1 MGGRRGEFGVQ
12 GGTDVPH
19 TYVKLDLKVADFAEA
34 AEGERAGW
42 RAAELLGAGLA
53 ESLLTLQF
61 YSEVSVPRL
70 TLQLTLDQEKKTK
83 NTHMEFCAE
92 HTLTHSSHTHF
103 CSNMHSHT
111 CPPQDL
117 QLDLVPPLETC
128 ATLIYSSGS
137 YIQHAVHIVYA
148 HTHTHTLTRC
158 TLLGEESLTFSSITI
173 WKGGY
178 TEARL
183 QRRCITQANILSLT
197 SWRPL
202 GFDTELKIDIV
213 HPHRNRFPCQR
224 CMKMICF
231 NFSSVFRCM
240 RSLTFRLCAHLCV
253 CDTSRHVFLHLI
265 LRVCS
270 CKYNL
275 IWMFMEFIELACG
288 SKWFPCRRCYRTDSW
303 SISTARVSMKL
314 YS

>member
-111 CPPQDL
+111 CRPQDL

-148 HTHTHTLTRC
+148 HAHTHSLYITWWRVADLQLDYHLKGRLHGGPAPVEMHHTGQHLVFD
-158 TLLGEESLTFSSITI
+158 LL
-173 WKGGY
+173 
-178 TEARL
+178 EAAWFWYGAQNRY
-183 QRRCITQANILSLT
+183 RASTQ
-197 SWRPL
+197 
-202 GFDTELKIDIV
+202 K
-213 HPHRNRFPCQR
+213 Q
-224 CMKMICF
+224 
-231 NFSSVFRCM
+231 
-240 RSLTFRLCAHLCV
+240 
-253 CDTSRHVFLHLI
+253 
-265 LRVCS
+265 
-270 CKYNL
+270 
-275 IWMFMEFIELACG
+275 
-288 SKWFPCRRCYRTDSW
+288 
-303 SISTARVSMKL
+303 VSMSTL
-314 YS
+314 HEDDML